1 MREKLLRDTV
11 KIPDTIRALAH
22 PGMKPKELIEQVK
35 ARHPDAHRKEIAR
48 AAFLSVIMS
57 SDIVQKTYMRSTTL
71 RTIRET
77 TRDVMKLR
85 AA

>member
-11 KIPDTIRALAH
+11 KIADTIRALAH
-22 PGMKPKELIEQVK
+22 PGMKPEELIEQVK

-57 SDIVQKTYMRSTTL
+57 SEHSSEDVQAL
-71 RTIRET
+71 HDLAHD
-77 TRDVMKLR
+77 TRDDTDVMKLR